1 MIQPKTKLILRNEED
16 FFGPGTAELLRKTHE
31 CGSIRMAAESMHM
44 SYSKAQKLIKRAE
57 KETEFPILI
66 RKAGG
71 KNGGYSEL
79 TAEGKEFLRHYYV
92 KRKEVQAAADAIFKK
107 HFPESIENK
116 VT

>member
-16 FFGPGTAELLRKTHE
+16 FFGPGTAELFRKTQE
-31 CGSIRMAAESMHM
+31 YGSIRMAAESMHM
-44 SYSKAQKLIKRAE
+44 SYSKAQKLIIRAE
-57 KETEFPILI
+57 KESEFPILI

-92 KRKEVQAAADAIFKK
+92 MRKEVQAATDAIFKK
-107 HFPESIENK
+107 HFSDNTESKII
-116 VT
+116 